1 MIFSQYDDYDDNDD
15 FDKLESVFNDAQAV
29 DPVRPMNKFMAFLG
43 FLILPIIAGGLV
55 GLASLPLV
63 FPVGAASS
71 ASLEYWEEL
80 PTELPD
86 IPPPQRS
93 VVLDV
98 NDSVIAEIYSQN
110 RIITTLDEISPY
122 VSQALIATEDRAFYE
137 HAGYSGRGM
146 LRALANNAAGE
157 DVQGASTI
165 TQQLVKNTLVVNA
178 DSTAEQEAAIAANI
192 FRKFEELKYAR
203 ALEDK
208 FTKDEILERY
218 LNLVLYSN
226 GVYGIG
232 TAANYYYGIPAS
244 DLSVAQSAM
253 LIGLLK
259 NPSGYDPINNP
270 DAAINRRNVV
280 INNML
285 ATDVI
290 DVQTAMAAREEPLG
304 LNVQKPV
311 NGCSNAPDPF
321 YCQAVMDRIT
331 NSNILGDTPEERQA
345 HLYQG
350 GLTIHTFFD
359 NDTFQRVQSSVDA
372 SLGRNNRVASGVAVV
387 QPGTGIVPA
396 IAQNRTWGDGVED
409 NFEFTQVI
417 YPDRIT
423 FQAGSAFKVFTL
435 AAALEAGIPLDT
447 VIDAPAVYNPS
458 YMNTPTGGIT
468 NISQSGTGVMDMVT
482 ATARSSN
489 TFYTVLQER
498 IGVMT
503 VADMA
508 ENLGMTVPRTGEV
521 AVGAKDS
528 SFTLGTISVSPLE
541 MAAAYATFAA
551 DGKYCE
557 PRFVEVVYDVY
568 GESIGQELED
578 CYQAVSPQTASKV
591 TVALQ
596 AVVDGEDPNRTAE
609 LASLG
614 DRPVAG
620 KTGTTNQQAAVW
632 FVGYTPEYAV
642 ATWVGDPRGGQ
653 KYPLSQGFRFQGS
666 WVTNAYSG
674 VVSAPLWHDVMQN
687 LMAGR
692 PVTQFSTPQAVS
704 SSGNLV
710 PATAGMSADDA
721 INLLESRGY
730 VVKVSN
736 QNAPASELY
745 QPNQVVSQTPV
756 GGTQTL
762 LRRTT
767 VTLTLSDGS
776 SGFDYYY

>member
-1 MIFSQYDDYDDNDD
+1 MIFSRYDDEYAND
-15 FDKLESVFNDAQAV
+15 FDKLESLFNNSANA
-29 DPVRPMNKFMAFLG
+29 DPVKPMNKIMAFLG
-43 FLILPIIAGGLV
+43 FLLLPVIAGGLI
-55 GLASLPLV
+55 GIASLPLI
-63 FPVGAASS
+63 FPVGAASN
-71 ASLEYWEEL
+71 ATLDYWDGL
-80 PTELPD
+80 ATELPD

-93 VVLDV
+93 VIVDV
-98 NDSVIAEIYSQN
+98 HDQVIAEVYSQN
-110 RIITTLDEISPY
+110 RIITSLDEVSPF
-122 VSQALIATEDRAFYE
+122 VIQALISTEDRAFYE
-137 HAGYSGRGM
+137 HSGYSARGM
-146 LRALANNAAGE
+146 IRALANNASGE
-157 DVQGASTI
+157 SMQGASTI

-178 DSTAEQEAAIAANI
+178 ETSDDREAATASSI
-192 FRKFEELKYAR
+192 FRKFEELKYAL
-203 ALEDK
+203 ALEEK

-232 TAANYYYGIPAS
+232 TAASYYYGVPAS
-244 DLSVAQSAM
+244 DLTVAQSAM

-270 DAAINRRNVV
+270 ERAVARRNIV

-285 ATDVI
+285 ATESI
-290 DVQTAMAAREEPLG
+290 DAATAELAKLEPLG
-304 LNVQKPV
+304 LNIQKPV
-311 NGCSNAPDPF
+311 NGCSTAPDPF
-321 YCQAVMDRIT
+321 YCQTVMDRIT
-331 NSNILGDTPEERQA
+331 NSPILGDTPEERQA
-345 HLYQG
+345 KLYQG
-350 GLTIHTFFD
+350 GLTIHTYFD
-359 NDTFQRVQSSVDA
+359 VEVFNKIQAGVDSA
-372 SLGRNNRVASGVAVV
+372 LGRENRVASGVAVV

-396 IAQNRTWGDGVED
+396 IAQNRTWGDGVEGSH
-409 NFEFTQVI
+409 EFTQVI
-417 YPDRIT
+417 YPDRVT

-447 VIDAPAVYNPS
+447 VIDAPAVYDPA
-458 YMNTPTGGIT
+458 YMNTPAGGIT
-468 NISQSGTGVMDMVT
+468 NISRSGTGVMDMVT

-489 TFYTVLQER
+489 TFYTILQER

-508 ENLGMTVPRTGEV
+508 ENLGMTVPRTGDV

-528 SFTLGTISVSPLE
+528 SFTLGTTSVSPLQ

-551 DGKYCE
+551 GGKYCE
-557 PRFVEVVYDVY
+557 PRFVEEVFDVY
-568 GESIGQELED
+568 GTPIGQHLEN

-596 AVVDGEDPNRTAE
+596 AVVDGPDEGRTAPA
-609 LASLG
+609 ASLG

-632 FVGYTPEYAV
+632 FVGYTPEYSV

-687 LMAGR
+687 LVAGT

-704 SSGNLV
+704 SSGNIIPTV
-710 PATAGMSADDA
+710 VGMNTEDA

-730 VVKVSN
+730 VVKVST
-736 QNAPASELY
+736 QNAPANEFY
-745 QPNQVVSQTPV
+745 QPNQVISQTPV

-762 LRRTT
+762 LRKTT
-767 VTLTLSDGS
+767 ITLTLSEGS
-776 SGFDYYY
+776 TGFDYYY